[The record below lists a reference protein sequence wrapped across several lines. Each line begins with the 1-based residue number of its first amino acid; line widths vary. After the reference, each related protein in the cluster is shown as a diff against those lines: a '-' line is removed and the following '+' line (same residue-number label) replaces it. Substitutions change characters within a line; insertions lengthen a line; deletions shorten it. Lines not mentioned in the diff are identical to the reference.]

1 VATSPVTLDFSKA
14 QPLPQPVTLDF
25 SKAQPIAATPPSDSR
40 SLLQSS
46 LDASGLSTIGS
57 ALRHPLDTLGNVAD
71 AAKRVVTPGQPSKMS
86 DNPNPIISG
95 VGKVW
100 DNTVDNLH
108 KAAADYKAQSGVI
121 PTLQVRRD
129 LVNAVPI
136 AGPAL
141 QTAQGQ
147 YDAGNTAG
155 AIGTVLGTAAGL
167 AGPAILH
174 DAVPA
179 IMDAAP
185 KVAGKVL
192 TATKLAGRVP
202 EAVSQGVDAF
212 KQATY
217 PKNMSLSPEQATAQS
232 VVKALQPDAAAIPN
246 VKSASP
252 ELPDA
257 LAYAQKNNI
266 PQNGKIDTA
275 NALRGRA
282 AEIQAHYDDAI
293 LKPNNTAVQ
302 TIPDNYNG
310 QTVGNNKATLGQ
322 IDDRVNDINSELKS
336 NFRKKLAS
344 QTTEANA
351 SDADLI
357 AEKGALTDILHTKL
371 GELTGIDPADI
382 ADIRQRAGK
391 LRSLAQEVTDSADK
405 DTISAGKREVSG
417 PGFATSN
424 PITSLQDAAGGGQE
438 IIGNRVWKQA
448 LDGIKPAE
456 KPLPQPVPPGPNVAT
471 TPEAAQAEFLRSQ
484 QLEQSAQDAAAGRDQ
499 RVAGYRAAQSATK
512 QAGTELEG
520 EAART
525 IGRGRV
531 MSAWAA
537 KGAASLA
544 SSDASLTPDILDAVG
559 KTPAGQQLLVNA
571 SSLTPRSAMMK
582 TIAQQIKALTGA
594 K

>member
-1 VATSPVTLDFSKA
+1 MPNVQAPDGSVIQFPDSMSMDQISGVMRQKF
-14 QPLPQPVTLDF
+14 
-25 SKAQPIAATPPSDSR
+25 PPPDSR
-40 SLLQSS
+40 SLLQKAQDSFDANTKTS
-46 LDASGLSTIGS
+46 PKEPLLETGLKSVVGAIGTPFVHPMDTAKGLATMAGQVASGNIVGAGANIIRPVVQDYQQGGAKYAGTKLAGQLVGGI
-57 ALRHPLDTLGNVAD
+57 ALGEAAGFVAD
-71 AAKRVVTPGQPSKMS
+71 AA
-86 DNPNPIISG
+86 
-95 VGKVW
+95 
-100 DNTVDNLH
+100 
-108 KAAADYKAQSGVI
+108 
-121 PTLQVRRD
+121 
-129 LVNAVPI
+129 
-136 AGPAL
+136 
-141 QTAQGQ
+141 
-147 YDAGNTAG
+147 
-155 AIGTVLGTAAGL
+155 
-167 AGPAILH
+167 
-174 DAVPA
+174 
-179 IMDAAP
+179 
-185 KVAGKVL
+185 
-192 TATKLAGRVP
+192 KLAGRVP

-471 TPEAAQAEFLRSQ
+471 TPEAAQAEFLHSQ

-499 RVAGYRAAQSATK
+499 RVAAYRAAQSATK